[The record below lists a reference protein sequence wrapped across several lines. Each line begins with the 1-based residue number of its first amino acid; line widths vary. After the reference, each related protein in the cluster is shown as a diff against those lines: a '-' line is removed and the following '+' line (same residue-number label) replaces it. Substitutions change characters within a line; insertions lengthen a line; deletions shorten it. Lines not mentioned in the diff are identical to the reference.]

1 MSSPLNGPRETVVE
15 LRRQGKSWSEIVGN
29 PVNLA
34 QFAGALAG
42 AAGVGGG
49 VPALRAELEAQWRE
63 NHFEHCGRTWPH
75 AGGER
80 CMWPPPELLNRPPEA
95 ARPVPTEDEPG

>member
-1 MSSPLNGPRETVVE
+1 MGGSVPGFGYS
-15 LRRQGKSWSEIVGN
+15 LRGS
-29 PVNLA
+29 L
-34 QFAGALAG
+34 G
-42 AAGVGGG
+42 AALRALSSENV
-49 VPALRAELEAQWRE
+49 ALRAELEAQWRE